1 MQTAYGDGGGDGD
14 GDPLVSAGELIDYL
28 EWCRRMAA
36 LRRS

>member
-1 MQTAYGDGGGDGD
+1 MQTAYGDGDAGVLAS
-14 GDPLVSAGELIDYL
+14 PGELIDYL